1 MSYFIIESVIKVKLR
16 IKDLREDHDLTQKQI
31 ANVLMCDQSLYSK
44 YERGER
50 EIPLSL
56 LIVLADFYKTSLDYL
71 TCRTNNPKI
80 LKWTAKAVS
89 KNDTAEFYAI
99 LNYSIPS
106 SFLDASTRL
115 SLMLSAS
122 LKSLPTAVM

>member
-44 YERGER
+44 YERGVR

-56 LIVLADFYKTSLDYL
+56 LILLADF
-71 TCRTNNPKI
+71 
-80 LKWTAKAVS
+80 
-89 KNDTAEFYAI
+89 
-99 LNYSIPS
+99 
-106 SFLDASTRL
+106 
-115 SLMLSAS
+115 
-122 LKSLPTAVM
+122 